1 MAMTI
6 RLQADLKE
14 FLSLLASNK
23 VEYLL
28 IGGYAVGYYGYP
40 RPTGDM
46 DVWVAMTPENAERI
60 VRTFADF
67 AVSVVA
73 EKFLEENS
81 VVRMGVPPFRLEV
94 LTTIDGVDFKECYQA
109 RNRAKIDG
117 VDVDLI
123 SLSDLR
129 KNKAA
134 SGRLKDLSDLENL
147 PPAND

>member
-1 MAMTI
+1 MTI

-14 FLSLLASNK
+14 FLSLLASNS

-46 DVWVAMTPENAERI
+46 DVWVAMSPENAERI
-60 VRTFADF
+60 VHTFAEF
-67 AVSVVA
+67 AVSVPA
-73 EKFLEENS
+73 KKFLEENS

-94 LTTIDGVDFKECYQA
+94 LTTIDGVDFRECYEA
-109 RNRAKIDG
+109 RKRVNIDG
-117 VDVDLI
+117 VNVDII
-123 SLSDLR
+123 SLSHLR

-134 SGRLKDLSDLENL
+134 SARLKDLSDLENL
-147 PPAND
+147 PPADND

>member
-14 FLSLLASNK
+14 FLSLLAANK

-46 DVWVAMTPENAERI
+46 DVWVAMTRENAERI

-67 AVSVVA
+67 AVRVSA

-94 LTTIDGVDFKECYQA
+94 LTTIDGVDFKECYAA
-109 RNRAKIDG
+109 RNEVDIDG
-117 VDVDLI
+117 VHVDLI

-147 PPAND
+147 PSQ